1 MRGSPSC
8 MGKGQGS
15 LAHEGTYKKTS
26 LPGPTLEDPLD
37 ICEPIF
43 HQLQLVQ
50 DDVELGMELDQDD
63 APLAHGRRCWRWR
76 WT

>member
-1 MRGSPSC
+1 

-26 LPGPTLEDPLD
+26 LPGPTLEDLLD
-37 ICEPIF
+37 LCEPIF
-43 HQLQLVQ
+43 HQLQLFH

>member
-1 MRGSPSC
+1 
-8 MGKGQGS
+8 
-15 LAHEGTYKKTS
+15 
-26 LPGPTLEDPLD
+26 
-37 ICEPIF
+37 
-43 HQLQLVQ
+43 LQLVQ